1 MELFEALIY
10 ILHNNFL
17 TVHLIPE
24 CCTEPDDQER
34 HAGGL
39 LADVAAPAG
48 PVVARGRSTE
58 DEGGAAPRAPAQQ
71 AVAGHAGLPPAAQHA
86 EIEHCPIA

>member
-1 MELFEALIY
+1 MDY
-10 ILHNNFL
+10 LHSA
-17 TVHLIPE
+17 HLLSYRPPE

-48 PVVARGRSTE
+48 PVVARGRGVE
-58 DEGGAAPRAPAQQ
+58 DEGGAAPRAAAQQ

-86 EIEHCPIA
+86 EIEHCLNA